1 MSPEQAAFD
10 YELPRDL
17 IAQEPLRN
25 RADAR
30 LMVVDRSRQS
40 IDHLHVRDLPEILRA
55 GDRLVVNNTRVVPA
69 RVVGVRTATGGAWQG
84 LFLHTTDEGHW
95 RILQKTRGRI
105 QPGESVTLLDRNSR
119 PRWKLWLLER
129 LEEGEWLAHPDVE
142 GDAFVLL
149 DQVGRV
155 PLPPYIRGGNMV
167 DSDVESYQT
176 IYSKRPGAAAAPT
189 AGLHFTRAV
198 LERLAARGVAFTSV
212 TLHVGLDTFRPIST
226 DSLEEHQMHS
236 EWCEFTEKAAEEINA
251 TRSARGRVVAVGT
264 TSVRVLETAAKTT
277 TTSSSSSRDS
287 SPPPSGW
294 GRGSGSGGEAADKR
308 QETGDSRQEPPSSA
322 VRPFTGQTNLFI
334 RPPYEFRAADALMT
348 NFHFPRTTL
357 LVLVAT
363 FGGRELMQRAYE
375 DAVRQRYR
383 FYSYGDAML
392 IL

>member
-1 MSPEQAAFD
+1 MSPEDAAFD

-40 IDHLHVRDLPEILRA
+40 IDHFHVRDLPEILRA
-55 GDRLVVNNTRVVPA
+55 GDRLVLNNTRVVPA
-69 RVVGVRTATGGAWQG
+69 RIVGVRTATGGAWQG

-119 PRWKLWLLER
+119 PTLKLWLLDR
-129 LEEGEWLAHPDVE
+129 LQEGEWLAHPDAE
-142 GDAFVLL
+142 GEAFVLL

-176 IYSKRPGAAAAPT
+176 IYAKHPGAAAAPT

-212 TLHVGLDTFRPIST
+212 TLHVGIDTFRPIST

-236 EWCEFTEKAAEEINA
+236 EWCELSEKAAGEINA
-251 TRSARGRVVAVGT
+251 TRANGGRIVAIGT
-264 TSVRVLETAAKTT
+264 TSVRVLETTASRMRNAECGMRNEERQDNGGDCVAAFSGKT
-277 TTSSSSSRDS
+277 D
-287 SPPPSGW
+287 
-294 GRGSGSGGEAADKR
+294 
-308 QETGDSRQEPPSSA
+308 
-322 VRPFTGQTNLFI
+322 LFI
-334 RPPYEFRAADALMT
+334 RPPYVFRAVDALMT

-375 DAVRQRYR
+375 EAARQRYR